1 MLGLKLLE
9 KVGELPTAKIF
20 KTGGKYAGKL
30 PLAQAAK
37 KANMPIYEMF
47 KKRYG

>member
-9 KVGELPTAKIF
+9 KVGGLPTEKIF
-20 KTGGKYAGKL
+20 KTGGKYAGQL
-30 PLAQAAK
+30 PLAKAAK
-37 KANMPIYEMF
+37 KANMPIYEKK